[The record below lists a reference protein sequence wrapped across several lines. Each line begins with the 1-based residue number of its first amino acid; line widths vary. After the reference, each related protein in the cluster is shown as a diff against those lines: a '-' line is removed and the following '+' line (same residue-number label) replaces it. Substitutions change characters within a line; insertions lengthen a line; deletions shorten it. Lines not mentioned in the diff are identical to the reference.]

1 MADSTFAC
9 LAFLEDETCQLLEIM
24 IKNSNTETGLLLDII
39 LQETRKH
46 RELLRHLSTV
56 YEHDALPVS
65 ECENEMG
72 EWFKQA
78 VRLVHTVKGEVLRG
92 MPVQDAARKLIE
104 LETGAGEEYL
114 TASHARI
121 KNLTEQNQAVKMI
134 LDNIAADEEGHA
146 EILQR
151 LVTKTSSKK

>member
-1 MADSTFAC
+1 
-9 LAFLEDETCQLLEIM
+9 M

-56 YEHDALPVS
+56 YEHDAQPAS
-65 ECENEMG
+65 ECGKEMG
-72 EWFKQA
+72 EWFTQA
-78 VRLVHTVKGEVLRG
+78 LRIVHTVKGEVLRG
-92 MPVQDAARKLIE
+92 MPVEDAARKLID

-114 TASHARI
+114 TASHARV
-121 KNLTEQNQAVKMI
+121 KNLTEQNQAVKLI
-134 LDNIAADEEGHA
+134 LENIAADEEGHA

-151 LVTKTSSKK
+151 LVTKTASKK